1 MEIYYL
7 ISKFLLLLYDTRIR
21 SVIDDDDDDDDDD
34 VDIYDHTSSSSSE
47 EINIYI

>member
-21 SVIDDDDDDDDDD
+21 SVIDDDDDDDD

>member
-7 ISKFLLLLYDTRIR
+7 ISKFLLLLYETRIR
-21 SVIDDDDDDDDDD
+21 SVIDDDDDD
-34 VDIYDHTSSSSSE
+34 VDIYIHTSSSSE